1 MLRMFR
7 DKRDGVFGKIA
18 EKEMMKFQKAPTT
31 LIVGALFLFLPCVV
45 RAYPVGTVEIV
56 NTGNAAN
63 EMITV
68 WGGGLGGVD
77 VYAGVYTFKKT
88 AGTGEGKL
96 WDNGLVTG
104 FCTELTE
111 SIPTITSKYNVIPL
125 EKGPIPTCF
134 LGGPMGHEKADY
146 ISELWGRFYD
156 PSWATEG
163 QHTWKQNSQ
172 ASAFASA
179 IWEIVY
185 EDLPVKPAKWDVTVD
200 GTAGALG
207 FASEWVDSDLA
218 NGWLHALDGT
228 GPRADLRVFSFGGS
242 QDYIAQVP
250 EPATIV
256 LLGLGGAFSLFRRK
270 RNAA

>member
-1 MLRMFR
+1 MVAAF
-7 DKRDGVFGKIA
+7 FIS
-18 EKEMMKFQKAPTT
+18 
-31 LIVGALFLFLPCVV
+31 LPCTV

-56 NTGNAAN
+56 NTGNAAS
-63 EMITV
+63 ELVTV
-68 WGGGLGGVD
+68 WGGGLENAD
-77 VYAGVYTFKKT
+77 VFAGVYTFDKT

-104 FCTELTE
+104 FCTELSE
-111 SIPTITSKYNVIPL
+111 MVPAITSKYNVIPL
-125 EKGPIPTCF
+125 ENGPVPTSF
-134 LGGPMGHEKADY
+134 LGGPMGQEKADY
-146 ISELWGRFYD
+146 IRELWGRFYD
-156 PSWATEG
+156 PSWATQG
-163 QHTWKQNSQ
+163 QHTWKQDSQ
-172 ASAFASA
+172 AAAFASA

-185 EDLPVKPAKWDVTVD
+185 EDLPAIPAKWDVTVD

-207 FASEWVDSDLA
+207 FAAEWVDSDLA

-228 GPRADLRVFSFGGS
+228 GPKADLRVFSFNGS

-256 LLGLGGAFSLFRRK
+256 LLGLGGAFGMFHRK

>member
-1 MLRMFR
+1 
-7 DKRDGVFGKIA
+7 
-18 EKEMMKFQKAPTT
+18 MMKLKKTSTT
-31 LIVGALFLFLPCVV
+31 LFIAAMLLGLPCAVQ
-45 RAYPVGTVEIV
+45 AYPVSTVEII

-63 EMITV
+63 ETITV
-68 WGGGLGGVD
+68 WGGGLEGVD
-77 VYAGVYTFKKT
+77 VYAGVYTFDKS

-111 SIPTITSKYNVIPL
+111 AVPTITSKYSVIGL
-125 EKGPIPTCF
+125 EGGPTPTSF
-134 LGGPMGHEKADY
+134 LGAPMGEGKADY
-146 ISELWGRFYD
+146 IRELWGRFYD
-156 PSWATEG
+156 PSWAGEG
-163 QHTWKQNSQ
+163 KFTWKQNSQ

-185 EDLPVKPAKWDVTVD
+185 EDLPAIATKWDVTID
-200 GTAGALG
+200 GTAGSGG
-207 FASEWVDSDLA
+207 FASEWVDADLA

-228 GPRADLRVFSFGGS
+228 GPKADLRLFSFDGS
-242 QDYIAQVP
+242 QDFIAQVP

-256 LLGLGGAFSLFRRK
+256 LLGLGGAFSLFRRR

>member
-1 MLRMFR
+1 
-7 DKRDGVFGKIA
+7 
-18 EKEMMKFQKAPTT
+18 MKNFQKASTI
-31 LIVGALFLFLPCVV
+31 LIVAAVSLGLPCMVQ
-45 RAYPVGTVEIV
+45 AYPLGTVDIV
-56 NTGNAAN
+56 NTGTAASDT
-63 EMITV
+63 ITV
-68 WGGGLGGVD
+68 WGGGLDAVD

-88 AGTGEGKL
+88 GGTGEGKL

-104 FCTELTE
+104 FCTELIE
-111 SIPTITSKYNVIPL
+111 SVPTITSKYNVIPL
-125 EKGPIPTCF
+125 DKGPIPSSF
-134 LGGPMGHEKADY
+134 LGGPMGQEKADY
-146 ISELWGRFYD
+146 IRELWGRFYD
-156 PSWATEG
+156 PSWATES

-185 EDLPVKPAKWDVTVD
+185 EDLPTKPAKWDVTVD

-207 FASEWVDSDLA
+207 FAADWVDADLA
-218 NGWLHALDGT
+218 NGWLHSLDGT
-228 GPRADLRVFSFGGS
+228 GPKADLRVFSFNGS

-270 RNAA
+270 SKAS

>member
-1 MLRMFR
+1 
-7 DKRDGVFGKIA
+7 
-18 EKEMMKFQKAPTT
+18 MMNFHKTFTT
-31 LIVGALFLFLPCVV
+31 LIIAALLLGLPCVV
-45 RAYPVGTVEIV
+45 RAYPVSTVEIV
-56 NTGNAAN
+56 NTGNAAS
-63 EMITV
+63 ETITV
-68 WGGGLGGVD
+68 WGGGLENVD
-77 VYAGVYTFKKT
+77 VYAGVYTFNKS

-104 FCTELTE
+104 FCTELSETV
-111 SIPTITSKYNVIPL
+111 PTITSKYSVMSL
-125 EKGPIPTCF
+125 ESGPVPTSF
-134 LGGPMGHEKADY
+134 LGGPMGAEKADY
-146 ISELWGRFYD
+146 IRELWGRFYD

-185 EDLPVKPAKWDVTVD
+185 EDLPAKPAKWDVTVD

-228 GPRADLRVFSFGGS
+228 GPKADLRVFSFNGS

-256 LLGLGGAFSLFRRK
+256 LLGLGGALSLFRRK

>member
-1 MLRMFR
+1 
-7 DKRDGVFGKIA
+7 
-18 EKEMMKFQKAPTT
+18 MMKFQKASTI
-31 LIVGALFLFLPCVV
+31 LIVAVLSLCLPCVV

-56 NTGNAAN
+56 NTGNAAS
-63 EMITV
+63 ETITV
-68 WGGGLGGVD
+68 WGGGLDGAD
-77 VYAGVYTFKKT
+77 VYAGVYTFEKT

-104 FCTELTE
+104 FCAELSETV
-111 SIPTITSKYNVIPL
+111 PTITSKYSVIGL
-125 EKGPIPTCF
+125 EKGPVPTGF
-134 LGGPMGHEKADY
+134 LGGPMGQGKADY
-146 ISELWGRFYD
+146 IRELWGRFYD

-163 QHTWKQNSQ
+163 QHTWKRSSR
-172 ASAFASA
+172 AAAFASA
-179 IWEIVY
+179 IWEIIY
-185 EDLPVKPAKWDVTVD
+185 EDLPAKPAKWDVTVD
-200 GTAGALG
+200 GSAGALG

-228 GPRADLRVFSFGGS
+228 GPKADLRVFSFDGS

-256 LLGLGGAFSLFRRK
+256 LLGLGGVFSLFRRK

>member
-1 MLRMFR
+1 
-7 DKRDGVFGKIA
+7 
-18 EKEMMKFQKAPTT
+18 MKSQKVSTT
-31 LIVGALFLFLPCVV
+31 LIIAALLLGLPCVV
-45 RAYPVGTVEIV
+45 QAYPLGTVEIV
-56 NTGNAAN
+56 NTGNAAS
-63 EMITV
+63 ELVTV
-68 WGGGLGGVD
+68 WGGGLEGVD
-77 VYAGVYTFKKT
+77 VYAGVYTFNKT

-104 FCTELTE
+104 FCTELTQTV
-111 SIPTITSKYNVIPL
+111 PTITSKYNVIPL
-125 EKGPIPTCF
+125 ENGPVPTSF
-134 LGGPMGHEKADY
+134 LGGAMGTEKADY
-146 ISELWGRFYD
+146 IRELWGRFYD

-185 EDLPVKPAKWDVTVD
+185 EDLPTKPAKWDVSVD
-200 GTAGALG
+200 GTWGELG
-207 FASEWVDSDLA
+207 FASEWVDADLA

-228 GPRADLRVFSFGGS
+228 GPKADLRVFSFNGS
-242 QDYIAQVP
+242 QDFIAQVP

-256 LLGLGGAFSLFRRK
+256 LLGLGGAFGMFRRK